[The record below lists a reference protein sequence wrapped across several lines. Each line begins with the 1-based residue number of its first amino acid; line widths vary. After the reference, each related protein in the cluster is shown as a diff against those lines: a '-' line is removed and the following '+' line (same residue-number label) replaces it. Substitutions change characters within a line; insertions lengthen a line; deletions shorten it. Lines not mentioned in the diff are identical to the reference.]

1 MRKPRALAPGDRLA
15 VVAPASPFTREEFDR
30 GVEELRRLGFDPV
43 YDDTV
48 FARQRYVAGSAAVR
62 AAAIHAAWRD
72 PSIAGLIGVRGGYG
86 SAQLLPLLDR
96 AEAIR
101 ACKPFIGYSDLTAML
116 TFLTLGC
123 QLVAFHGPMLAG
135 RLGRGADGYDES
147 SFVRA
152 LCRREPIGELAAA
165 GLEAIRPGSAAGML
179 LGGTLTQLLASLG
192 TPYAFAPPDGY
203 VLFLDEVGERPYRL
217 DRMVTQLRQTGL
229 FDRASAVVIGELPR
243 CDEPSGD
250 PTARA
255 VMAELFADFS
265 GPVLIGFPSGH
276 TVAPAMT
283 LPFGVQARVVADGRP
298 RLVIEEAAV
307 E

>member
-30 GVEELRRLGFDPV
+30 GVEEIRRLGFEPV

-48 FARQRYVAGSAAVR
+48 FARQRYVAGSPALR

-86 SAQLLPLLDR
+86 SAQVLPLLDR
-96 AEAIR
+96 AEAVR
-101 ACKPFIGYSDLTAML
+101 ACKPFVGYSDLTAML

-135 RLGRGADGYDES
+135 RLGRGAEGYDER
-147 SFVRA
+147 SFMTA
-152 LCRREPIGELAAA
+152 LCRREPMGELAPP
-165 GLEAIRPGSAAGML
+165 GLAAIRPGDATGML
-179 LGGTLTQLLASLG
+179 FGGTLTQLLASLG
-192 TPYAFAPPDGY
+192 TPFAFAPPDGY

-217 DRMVTQLRQTGL
+217 DRMILQLRQTGL
-229 FDRASAVVIGELPR
+229 LDRAAAIVVGELPR
-243 CDEPSGD
+243 CDEPTGD

-255 VMAELFADFS
+255 VMAELFADFR

-276 TVAPAMT
+276 TVSPAMT
-283 LPFGVQARVVADGRP
+283 LPFGVKARVLTDPRP

-307 E
+307 A